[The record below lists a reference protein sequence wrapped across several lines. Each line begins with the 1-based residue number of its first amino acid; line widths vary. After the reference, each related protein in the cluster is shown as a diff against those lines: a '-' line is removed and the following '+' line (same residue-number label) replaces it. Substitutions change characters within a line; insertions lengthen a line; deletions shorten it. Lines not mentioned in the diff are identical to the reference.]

1 VDVFHPGLFAD
12 KRVIVTGGGTGI
24 GRATAD
30 LFARLGARVFIGSR
44 NEDNVRPAAEAL
56 SAEASHPVGWH
67 TVDTRDTER
76 VDEFVEAALTELGGI
91 DVLVNN
97 AGGQFPSPAEGISAN
112 GFDAVIRNNLHG
124 TWYMTRAVAT
134 RAMIPAEA
142 GVVVNVVANMWRG
155 FPGLMHTGAARAA
168 VVNMTKTLAVE
179 WARHRI
185 RVNSVAPG
193 VIKTEGLRV
202 YPQDMIREIN
212 SRIPMKRMG
221 SPGETAHTI
230 AFLASPAGAYF
241 TGATLRMDGGQ
252 SLWGDTWVIPDPDE
266 EPEPEL

>member
-1 VDVFHPGLFAD
+1 MDIFHPDLFSD
-12 KRVIVTGGGTGI
+12 TRVIVTGGGTGI

-44 NEDNVRPAAEAL
+44 KEENLRPAAETL
-56 SAEASHPVGWH
+56 SEAGRHAVGWH
-67 TVDTRDTER
+67 TVDTRESAR
-76 VDEFVEAALTELGGI
+76 VDAFVDAAVEHLGGV

-97 AGGQFPSPAEGISAN
+97 AGGQFPSPAEGLSPN

-124 TWYMTRAVAT
+124 TWSMTQAVAN
-134 RAMIPAEA
+134 RWMIPEA
-142 GVVVNVVANMWRG
+142 GGVVVNVVANMWRG

-168 VVNMTKTLAVE
+168 VVNMTKTLAIE

-185 RVNSVAPG
+185 RVNAVAPG

-202 YPQDMIREIN
+202 YPQEMIREIN
-212 SRIPMKRMG
+212 SRIPVKRMG

-230 AFLASPAGAYF
+230 AFLASPAAAYF

-266 EPEPEL
+266 EPEPVI